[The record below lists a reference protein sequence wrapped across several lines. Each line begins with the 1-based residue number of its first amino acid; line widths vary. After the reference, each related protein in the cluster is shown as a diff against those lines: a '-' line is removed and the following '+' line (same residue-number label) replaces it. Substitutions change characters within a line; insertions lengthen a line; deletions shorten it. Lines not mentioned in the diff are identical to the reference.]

1 MEKPMVPDERDRRFD
16 KALARHLRSAA
27 PAGEAARLPAV
38 PASQGGSCPDSET
51 LAAYHER
58 SLLPEELNSWKE
70 HFVGCANCQN
80 ILAQL
85 EATDEISFEA
95 AEREEV
101 VEKGSEPVI
110 AARSAEAF
118 PAAAAP
124 GQSQRAAG
132 ATPPKK
138 SRRALRLRGARWQ
151 WLAPAGAIAAG
162 LLVWIALHE
171 NQPLAPPSL
180 KQVQVASQQGP
191 PPPPPTPSVST
202 AVAEVSPSEKTALKK
217 PQSAADE
224 FSSANTRSASGAVKS
239 DGKQEYL
246 AQVSPSR
253 SMADKENRLRKDR
266 ERSSSVDLLR
276 AEEQLDRDAK
286 TVTGARQE
294 NAEVQLQ
301 TQTANAQSQNQLN
314 INSPKVPG
322 PAPLPQMEAKKM
334 KAASAAPAA
343 APPPTQPAVVGDV
356 GSSYNSSAAVE
367 VTSAISNP
375 RLISPPGSSVI
386 WRAGRS
392 GLIELS
398 KDGGSSWSRQSSGV
412 LADLLTGSAPSDK
425 VCWIVGRVG
434 AILLTTDGGAHWT
447 LIPSPLSEDLGGIR
461 ATDERHAT
469 IWNARN
475 TKNFETSD
483 GGLTWKPVP
492 NP

>member
-1 MEKPMVPDERDRRFD
+1 MAPDERDRRFD

-27 PAGEAARLPAV
+27 PAGEAVRLPAV

-70 HFVGCANCQN
+70 HIVGCVNCQN

-85 EATDEISFEA
+85 EATDEISLQA
-95 AEREEV
+95 AEREEFLA
-101 VEKGSEPVI
+101 KRSEPVI
-110 AARSAEAF
+110 AGRNVEAF

-132 ATPPKK
+132 AAPPKK
-138 SRRALRLRGARWQ
+138 SRRALLLRGARWQ

-171 NQPLAPPSL
+171 NQPLALPSL
-180 KQVQVASQQGP
+180 KEVQVATKQAP

-202 AVAEVSPSEKTALKK
+202 AVPEVSPSAKAALKK

-224 FSSANTRSASGAVKS
+224 FASANTRGASDTMKS
-239 DGKQEYL
+239 TEKLDSL
-246 AQVSPSR
+246 ARVSPSPPL
-253 SMADKENRLRKDR
+253 ADKENRLRKDA
-266 ERSSSVDLLR
+266 ERRASNDLFR
-276 AEEQLDRDAK
+276 AGEQLDRDAK
-286 TVTGARQE
+286 TSTGAIQE

-301 TQTANAQSQNQLN
+301 TQAANVQLQNQSNANA
-314 INSPKVPG
+314 PKVPG
-322 PAPLPQMEAKKM
+322 PAPLGQMEAKKM

-343 APPPTQPAVVGDV
+343 PPSQPAAVGGVV
-356 GSSYNSSAAVE
+356 SSYNSSASLE
-367 VTSAISNP
+367 VAREISNP
-375 RLISPPGSSVI
+375 RLISAPGSSVI

-398 KDGGSSWSRQSSGV
+398 KDGGASWWRQTSGV

-447 LIPSPLSEDLGGIR
+447 LISSPLSEDLGGIR

>member
-1 MEKPMVPDERDRRFD
+1 MAPDERDRRFD

-27 PAGEAARLPAV
+27 PAREAAKLPTLS
-38 PASQGGSCPDSET
+38 ASQGGSCPDSET

-70 HFVGCANCQN
+70 HIVGCANCQN

-85 EATDEISFEA
+85 EATDEISLPA
-95 AEREEV
+95 AEREEAV
-101 VEKGSEPVI
+101 AKGSEPAI
-110 AARSAEAF
+110 AARNVEAF
-118 PAAAAP
+118 PAAPAS

-132 ATPPKK
+132 AAPPKK
-138 SRRALRLRGARWQ
+138 SRRALLLRGARWQ

-171 NQPLAPPSL
+171 NQPLPLPSL
-180 KQVQVASQQGP
+180 KQVQVATNQAP
-191 PPPPPTPSVST
+191 PPPPPSVST
-202 AVAEVSPSEKTALKK
+202 TVTEVSPSAKAALKK
-217 PQSAADE
+217 LQSAADE
-224 FSSANTRSASGAVKS
+224 FPSANTRGAPAAVKS

-246 AQVSPSR
+246 ARVSPSQPL
-253 SMADKENRLRKDR
+253 ADKESSLRKDA
-266 ERSSSVDLLR
+266 ERRASVDLLR
-276 AEEQLDRDAK
+276 SQEKLDRDAK
-286 TVTGARQE
+286 TVTDAIQE
-294 NAEVQLQ
+294 NSEVQLQ
-301 TQTANAQSQNQLN
+301 TQAANVQLQNQSN
-314 INSPKVPG
+314 TNAPKVPG
-322 PAPLPQMEAKKM
+322 PAPLGQRETKKM

-343 APPPTQPAVVGDV
+343 PPSQPVAVGGVA
-356 GSSYNSSAAVE
+356 SSYNSSASLE
-367 VTSAISNP
+367 VAREIFNP
-375 RLISPPGSSVI
+375 RLISPPGSSFI

-447 LIPSPLSEDLGGIR
+447 LISSPLSEDIGGIR

>member
-1 MEKPMVPDERDRRFD
+1 MEKIMAADERDRRFD

-27 PAGEAARLPAV
+27 PAGEPARLPAV
-38 PASQGGSCPDSET
+38 PASQGGACPDSET

-58 SLLPEELNSWKE
+58 SLLSEQLNSLKE
-70 HFVGCANCQN
+70 HIVGCAHCQAL
-80 ILAQL
+80 LAQL
-85 EATDEISFEA
+85 EATDQISLQA
-95 AEREEV
+95 AEQVEV
-101 VEKGSEPVI
+101 LAEKESDSVM
-110 AARSAEAF
+110 AARNLESF
-118 PAAAAP
+118 PVAAAP
-124 GQSQRAAG
+124 SQSQRAPA
-132 ATPPKK
+132 AAPPKK
-138 SRRALRLRGARWQ
+138 SRRALLLRGARWQ

-171 NQPLAPPSL
+171 NQPLPLPSL
-180 KQVQVASQQGP
+180 QQVQVATKQAP

-202 AVAEVSPSEKTALKK
+202 AVTEISPSARAALKK

-224 FSSANTRSASGAVKS
+224 FAGANTGGASGAVKS

-246 AQVSPSR
+246 AQVSPSK
-253 SMADKENRLRKDR
+253 SMADKESRLRKDA
-266 ERSSSVDLLR
+266 ERGSSVDLLL
-276 AEEQLDRDAK
+276 AQEQLDRDAK
-286 TVTGARQE
+286 TATGAIQE

-301 TQTANAQSQNQLN
+301 TQAANVQSQNQLN
-314 INSPKVPG
+314 INSPKVAG
-322 PAPLPQMEAKKM
+322 PAPLSQTEAKKM

-343 APPPTQPAVVGDV
+343 A
-356 GSSYNSSAAVE
+356 SLE
-367 VTSAISNP
+367 VAREIFNP
-375 RLISPPGSSVI
+375 RLISPPGSSFI

-398 KDGGSSWSRQSSGV
+398 KDGGASWSRQTSGV

-434 AILLTTDGGAHWT
+434 AILLTTDGGVHWT
-447 LIPSPLSEDLGGIR
+447 LIPSPLSEDLDGIR

>member
-1 MEKPMVPDERDRRFD
+1 MEKPMAPDERDRRFD
-16 KALARHLRSAA
+16 KALARHLRS
-27 PAGEAARLPAV
+27 AV

-70 HFVGCANCQN
+70 HIVGCDNCQN

-85 EATDEISFEA
+85 EATDEISLPA
-95 AEREEV
+95 AERGEV
-101 VEKGSEPVI
+101 LAKRSEPVI
-110 AARSAEAF
+110 AARNVESF
-118 PAAAAP
+118 PATAVP
-124 GQSQRAAG
+124 SQSQRAPA
-132 ATPPKK
+132 AAPPKK
-138 SRRALRLRGARWQ
+138 SRRALLLRGARWQ

-191 PPPPPTPSVST
+191 APPPRTPSVST
-202 AVAEVSPSEKTALKK
+202 AVPEASPSQKAALKK

-224 FSSANTRSASGAVKS
+224 FSSANTRGASGAVKS
-239 DGKQEYL
+239 DGKPEFL
-246 AQVSPSR
+246 AQDSPSK
-253 SMADKENRLRKDR
+253 SMADKEGRLRKDA

-276 AEEQLDRDAK
+276 AQEQLDRDAK

-301 TQTANAQSQNQLN
+301 TQAANAQSENQLN
-314 INSPKVPG
+314 TNSPKVPG
-322 PAPLPQMEAKKM
+322 PAPLGQMEAKRM
-334 KAASAAPAA
+334 KAASPAPAA
-343 APPPTQPAVVGDV
+343 PPSQPAAVGGV
-356 GSSYNSSAAVE
+356 ASGYNSSASLE
-367 VTSAISNP
+367 VAREISNP
-375 RLISPPGSSVI
+375 RLISSPGSSVI
-386 WRAGRS
+386 CRAGRS
-392 GLIELS
+392 GLIEIS

-461 ATDERHAT
+461 ATDALHAT

>member
-1 MEKPMVPDERDRRFD
+1 MAPDERDRRFD

-27 PAGEAARLPAV
+27 PAGEASSLPAL

-70 HFVGCANCQN
+70 HIVGCANCQN

-85 EATDEISFEA
+85 EATDEISLEA

-101 VEKGSEPVI
+101 VAKGSPPV
-110 AARSAEAF
+110 SAPRNVEAF

-124 GQSQRAAG
+124 GQSQGAAG
-132 ATPPKK
+132 AAPPKK
-138 SRRALRLRGARWQ
+138 SRRALLLRGARWQ

-162 LLVWIALHE
+162 LLVWIALQE
-171 NQPLAPPSL
+171 NQPLSLPSL
-180 KQVQVASQQGP
+180 KEVQVATKQAA
-191 PPPPPTPSVST
+191 PPPTPSVPT
-202 AVAEVSPSEKTALKK
+202 AVPEVPPSAKATLKK
-217 PQSAADE
+217 RQSAADE
-224 FSSANTRSASGAVKS
+224 FAGVNTRGAPDMTKSAEKLHS
-239 DGKQEYL
+239 L
-246 AQVSPSR
+246 ARVSPSEPL
-253 SMADKENRLRKDR
+253 ADKESRLGKDA
-266 ERSSSVDLLR
+266 ERRDSNDLFR
-276 AEEQLDRDAK
+276 AGEQLDRDAK
-286 TVTGARQE
+286 TATGAIQE
-294 NAEVQLQ
+294 NAEMQLQ
-301 TQTANAQSQNQLN
+301 TQAANAQSQNQLN
-314 INSPKVPG
+314 VNSSKVPG
-322 PAPLPQMEAKKM
+322 PAALGQTEAKKM

-343 APPPTQPAVVGDV
+343 PPPQPEVVDGV
-356 GSSYNSSAAVE
+356 ASSYNSSASLE
-367 VTSAISNP
+367 VAREISNP
-375 RLISPPGSSVI
+375 HLISPPGSRFI

-447 LIPSPLSEDLGGIR
+447 LILSPLSEDLGGIR
-461 ATDERHAT
+461 ASDALRAT

>member
-1 MEKPMVPDERDRRFD
+1 MAPDERDRRFD

-27 PAGEAARLPAV
+27 PAREATGLPAV
-38 PASQGGSCPDSET
+38 PASQAGSCPDSET

-58 SLLPEELNSWKE
+58 SLLPEELNSCKE
-70 HFVGCANCQN
+70 HIVGCANCQN

-85 EATDEISFEA
+85 EATDEISLPA

-101 VEKGSEPVI
+101 VAKGSEEAIV
-110 AARSAEAF
+110 ARNVEAF
-118 PAAAAP
+118 PAAPAP
-124 GQSQRAAG
+124 GQSQPAAG
-132 ATPPKK
+132 AAPPKK
-138 SRRALRLRGARWQ
+138 SRRALLLRGARWQ

-171 NQPLAPPSL
+171 NQPLALPNL
-180 KQVQVASQQGP
+180 KAVQVATNQAP
-191 PPPPPTPSVST
+191 PPPPPSVST
-202 AVAEVSPSEKTALKK
+202 AMPDVSPSAKAALKK
-217 PQSAADE
+217 PQTAADE
-224 FSSANTRSASGAVKS
+224 SASANTRGASGAVKS
-239 DGKQEYL
+239 GGKQEYL
-246 AQVSPSR
+246 AQVSPSQPL
-253 SMADKENRLRKDR
+253 ADKESSLRKDT
-266 ERSSSVDLLR
+266 ERRASVDLLR
-276 AEEQLDRDAK
+276 AQEQLDRDAK
-286 TVTGARQE
+286 TATGAIQE
-294 NAEVQLQ
+294 NAEAQLQ
-301 TQTANAQSQNQLN
+301 TQAANVQSQNQLN

-322 PAPLPQMEAKKM
+322 PAPLSQMEAKKM

-343 APPPTQPAVVGDV
+343 PPSQPSAVGGVAPA
-356 GSSYNSSAAVE
+356 YNSSASLE
-367 VTSAISNP
+367 VAREISNP

-392 GLIELS
+392 GFIELS
-398 KDGGSSWSRQSSGV
+398 KDGGSSWSRQNSGV

-447 LIPSPLSEDLGGIR
+447 LISSPLSEDLGGIR

>member
-1 MEKPMVPDERDRRFD
+1 MEKPMAPDERDRRFD
-16 KALARHLRSAA
+16 KALARHLRS
-27 PAGEAARLPAV
+27 AV

-70 HFVGCANCQN
+70 HIVGCDNCQN

-85 EATDEISFEA
+85 EATDEISLPA

-101 VEKGSEPVI
+101 LAKRSEPVI
-110 AARSAEAF
+110 AARNVEAF
-118 PAAAAP
+118 PAAPAP
-124 GQSQRAAG
+124 GQSQRTAG
-132 ATPPKK
+132 AAPPKK
-138 SRRALRLRGARWQ
+138 SRRALLLRGARWQ

-202 AVAEVSPSEKTALKK
+202 AVPEVSPSEKAALKK

-224 FSSANTRSASGAVKS
+224 FSSANTRGASGAVKS
-239 DGKQEYL
+239 DGKPEFL
-246 AQVSPSR
+246 ARVSPSR
-253 SMADKENRLRKDR
+253 SMADKESRLRKDAG
-266 ERSSSVDLLR
+266 RSSSVDLLR

-286 TVTGARQE
+286 TVTSARQE

-301 TQTANAQSQNQLN
+301 TQAANAQSQNQLN
-314 INSPKVPG
+314 INSPKVRG
-322 PAPLPQMEAKKM
+322 PAPLPQMEAKRM

-343 APPPTQPAVVGDV
+343 PPSQPAAVGGV
-356 GSSYNSSAAVE
+356 ASSYNSSASLE
-367 VTSAISNP
+367 VARAISNP

-434 AILLTTDGGAHWT
+434 AILLTTDGGVHWT
-447 LIPSPLSEDLGGIR
+447 LIPSPLSEDLDGIR

>member
-1 MEKPMVPDERDRRFD
+1 MAPDERDRSFD
-16 KALARHLRSAA
+16 RALARHLRSAA
-27 PAGEAARLPAV
+27 PSGEAAGLPAV

-70 HFVGCANCQN
+70 HIVGCANCQN

-85 EATDEISFEA
+85 EATDEISLPA
-95 AEREEV
+95 AEREEAV
-101 VEKGSEPVI
+101 AKGSEPAI
-110 AARSAEAF
+110 AARNVEAF
-118 PAAAAP
+118 PAAPAL

-132 ATPPKK
+132 AAPPKK
-138 SRRALRLRGARWQ
+138 SRRALLLRGARWQ

-171 NQPLAPPSL
+171 NQPLPLPSL
-180 KQVQVASQQGP
+180 KQVQVATNQAP
-191 PPPPPTPSVST
+191 PPPPPSVST
-202 AVAEVSPSEKTALKK
+202 TVPEVSPSAKAALKK

-224 FSSANTRSASGAVKS
+224 FPSANTRGAPAAVKS

-246 AQVSPSR
+246 ARVSPSQPL
-253 SMADKENRLRKDR
+253 ADKESSLRKDA
-266 ERSSSVDLLR
+266 ERRASVDLLR
-276 AEEQLDRDAK
+276 SQEKLDRDAK
-286 TVTGARQE
+286 TVTDAIQE
-294 NAEVQLQ
+294 NSEVQLQ
-301 TQTANAQSQNQLN
+301 TQAANVQLQNQSN
-314 INSPKVPG
+314 TNAPKVPG
-322 PAPLPQMEAKKM
+322 PAPLGQMETKKM
-334 KAASAAPAA
+334 KASSAAPAA
-343 APPPTQPAVVGDV
+343 PPSQPAAVGGV
-356 GSSYNSSAAVE
+356 ASSYNSSASLE
-367 VTSAISNP
+367 VAREIFNP
-375 RLISPPGSSVI
+375 RLISPPGSNFI

-392 GLIELS
+392 GFIELS

-434 AILLTTDGGAHWT
+434 AILLTTDGGA
-447 LIPSPLSEDLGGIR
+447 
-461 ATDERHAT
+461 TDERHAT

>member
-1 MEKPMVPDERDRRFD
+1 
-16 KALARHLRSAA
+16 
-27 PAGEAARLPAV
+27 
-38 PASQGGSCPDSET
+38 
-51 LAAYHER
+51 
-58 SLLPEELNSWKE
+58 LLPEELKSCKE
-70 HFVGCANCQN
+70 HIVGCANCQN

-85 EATDEISFEA
+85 EATDEISLPA

-101 VEKGSEPVI
+101 VAKGSEEAIV
-110 AARSAEAF
+110 ARNVEAF
-118 PAAAAP
+118 PAAPAP

-132 ATPPKK
+132 AVPPKK
-138 SRRALRLRGARWQ
+138 SRRALLLRGARWQ

-171 NQPLAPPSL
+171 NQPLALPNL
-180 KQVQVASQQGP
+180 KAVQVATKQAP

-202 AVAEVSPSEKTALKK
+202 AVPEVSASAKAALKK
-217 PQSAADE
+217 PQTAADE
-224 FSSANTRSASGAVKS
+224 SASANTRGASGAVKS
-239 DGKQEYL
+239 GGKQEYL
-246 AQVSPSR
+246 TQVSPSQPL
-253 SMADKENRLRKDR
+253 ADKESSLRKDT
-266 ERSSSVDLLR
+266 ERRASVDLLR
-276 AEEQLDRDAK
+276 AQEQLDRDAK
-286 TVTGARQE
+286 TATGAIQE

-301 TQTANAQSQNQLN
+301 TQAANVQSQNQLN

-322 PAPLPQMEAKKM
+322 PAALSQMETKKM

-343 APPPTQPAVVGDV
+343 PPSQPSAVGGVAPA
-356 GSSYNSSAAVE
+356 YNSSASLE
-367 VTSAISNP
+367 VAREISNP

-392 GLIELS
+392 GFIELS
-398 KDGGSSWSRQSSGV
+398 KDGGSSWSRQNSGV

-447 LIPSPLSEDLGGIR
+447 LISSPLSEDLGGIR